1 MGFNSGTQASESGL
15 YWDQVRALGDEV
27 LKWPQVLKPFH
38 KPMCLGMIGL
48 IFCPIFTLAPSLR
61 VWLLLC
67 AVPGVHPPAPPPPAS
82 LCLILRPH
90 LPCGLAAPS
99 TAELSLRPVTPSV
112 STLIPSALPGSTVC
126 DELAG

>member
-27 LKWPQVLKPFH
+27 LKWSQVLKPFH

-67 AVPGVHPPAPPPPAS
+67 AVPGVHPPAPPPHSVSSSDLIFRVAS
-82 LCLILRPH
+82 LLHASQSSPTHQLVH
-90 LPCGLAAPS
+90 PCP
-99 TAELSLRPVTPSV
+99 PC
-112 STLIPSALPGSTVC
+112 PSALPGSTVC